1 MSTWSTFASTVLASF
16 LASIVEFVEALTI
29 VLAVGVTRG
38 WKPSL
43 LGTAAG
49 VATLA
54 VLVAAFGSSLT
65 AIPVP
70 ALQLAVGV
78 LLLMFG
84 MRWLH
89 KAVLRSAGVI
99 PLHDE
104 SLIYS
109 RLMHDMQAEGDT
121 RRAFDVVAFVTAF
134 KAVLLEGIEVVFVVL
149 ALGMNSGMLLPASAG
164 ASLALVVVMALGI
177 ALQQPLAKVPENA
190 LKFAVGVMLTSFG
203 TFWAGEGM
211 GFSWPAG
218 EVSVLVLIVAFL
230 SVALLVVSACEK
242 VHAPRIGVKPRQ
254 ASAAAAPRVSV
265 LSTVLGELLG
275 LFVEDLPLAIGIAV
289 WVAATAAVPAL
300 RLVNAQMADAAFPAG
315 LAAVLAASAWRRARI
330 FKSER

>member
-1 MSTWSTFASTVLASF
+1 MSSWSTFASTVTASF

-43 LGTAAG
+43 LGAAAG
-49 VATLA
+49 VCVLG
-54 VLVAAFGSSLT
+54 VLVAALGSSLT

-70 ALQLAVGV
+70 VLQLAVGV

-104 SLIYS
+104 ALIYS
-109 RLMHDMQAEGDT
+109 RQTRALQGAGDT
-121 RRAFDVVAFVTAF
+121 RRTFDLVAFFTAF

-164 ASLALVVVMALGI
+164 ASLALVVVAALGL
-177 ALQQPLAKVPENA
+177 ALHRPLATVPENA

-211 GFSWPAG
+211 GFAWPAG
-218 EVSVLVLIVAFL
+218 EASILMLIAGFL
-230 SVALLVVSACEK
+230 AVALLVVTACAK
-242 VHAPRIGVKPRQ
+242 VHAPRPRAKAQ
-254 ASAAAAPRVSV
+254 PSSAASPKASV
-265 LSTVLGELLG
+265 LSSIAGELLG
-275 LFVEDLPLAIGIAV
+275 LFVEDLPLAVGIAA
-289 WVAATAAVPAL
+289 WVGAMAVVPAL
-300 RLVNAQMADAAFPAG
+300 RLANTQLADAAFPAG
-315 LAAVLAASAWRRARI
+315 LAAVLAASALRRARPSP
-330 FKSER
+330 SER